1 MIPENQYP
9 NLAAEADARAS
20 GILMA
25 TLVGGAVKPLTDQA
39 LLVMILW
46 LTRLVDGVLLDYQAA
61 RSAYYDYNTNPA
73 LGGALPVSAAVVA
86 MLHHVENCVSNM
98 ERVREM
104 IVAIRN
110 RPAIAELGLAIS
122 KNDWKIAEAH
132 EHAIAGLRNA
142 IQHAHNDLRDG
153 KIAQGGIEHHENGTV
168 SLGPSVLSLSHLAT
182 TLRAYRR
189 ISKAAVVALRKTA

>member
-9 NLAAEADARAS
+9 NLAAETEARAS
-20 GILMA
+20 AIVMA

-46 LTRLVDGVLLDYQAA
+46 LARLVDGALLDYQAA
-61 RSAYYDYNTNPA
+61 RSAYFDYNTNPA
-73 LGGALPVSAAVVA
+73 LGSALPVSAAIVA
-86 MLHHVENCVSNM
+86 MLHHIENCVSNM

-104 IVAIRN
+104 VVAIRN
-110 RPAIAELGLAIS
+110 RPAITEIGLAIN

-168 SLGPSVLSLSHLAT
+168 SLGPNILSLSHLAT

-189 ISKAAVVALRKTA
+189 ISKAAAVVLRKPV